1 MRQLLRARYYALWDV
16 GCVWKITV
24 MELLPGH
31 HLEEIGQPLEVIGD
45 IILVLIINLNA
56 GGSVLFQSEY
66 VTLCIREGA
75 VLIIKAI
82 GLGAGGQRAQT
93 IAGAGTGLNGLVQS
107 GAIELLFVEISY
119 KLINRFAVCSKA
131 GGILVGVVL
140 IDLGIILGRT
150 YLYLGRPHLSGL
162 LIRDESAQRQI
173 NVILAACLDG
183 CLAAAEKQVLIPSRF
198 ILEHQ
203 SLDKLLFV
211 ILAQRSHAHI
221 AVLTLP
227 GSTSID
233 GTCNRAVLAIVDFL
247 HFNIEL
253 RSTGVFLGELYQLA
267 VVHIDNG
274 GLGGLGPGALAAA
287 FALVDVRQNDLVRVV
302 GQGAGSVATGFIG
315 GVLPPPPPQ
324 AVNMEIAMAAVSRQA
339 AAFLYSFML

>member
-1 MRQLLRARYYALWDV
+1 M
-16 GCVWKITV
+16 WKITV

-227 GSTSID
+227 GSTYID
-233 GTCNRAVLAIVDFL
+233 GTCVLAIVDFL
-247 HFNIEL
+247 NFNTEL
-253 RSTGVFLGELYQLA
+253 RSTGVVLLELCQLA
-267 VVHIDNG
+267 AVHINR
-274 GLGGLGPGALAAA
+274 GLGGLGPGALALV
-287 FALVDVRQNDLVRVV
+287 LVDVGQNDLVRVV
-302 GQGAGSVATGFIG
+302 GQGAGSVAAGFIG
-315 GVLPPPPPQ
+315 GGVPPPPPQ

>member
-1 MRQLLRARYYALWDV
+1 M
-16 GCVWKITV
+16 WKITV

-227 GSTSID
+227 GSTYID
-233 GTCNRAVLAIVDFL
+233 GTCVLAIVDFL
-247 HFNIEL
+247 NFNTEL
-253 RSTGVFLGELYQLA
+253 RSTGVVLLELCQLA
-267 VVHIDNG
+267 AVHINR
-274 GLGGLGPGALAAA
+274 GLGGLGPGALALV
-287 FALVDVRQNDLVRVV
+287 LVDVGQNDLVRVV
-302 GQGAGSVATGFIG
+302 GQGAGSVAAGFIG
-315 GVLPPPPPQ
+315 GVPPPPPQ

>member
-1 MRQLLRARYYALWDV
+1 MCGKLRSQGLF
-16 GCVWKITV
+16 
-24 MELLPGH
+24 PGH

-45 IILVLIINLNA
+45 IIAGLIINLNA
-56 GGSVLFQSEY
+56 GGIVLFQSEY
-66 VTLCIREGA
+66 VTLCIGEAAGI
-75 VLIIKAI
+75 VIKAI

-93 IAGAGTGLNGLVQS
+93 LAGAGTDLNGLVQS
-107 GAIELLFVEISY
+107 GANELLFAEISY
-119 KLINRFAVCSKA
+119 KLINRVAVCSKA

-140 IDLGIILGRT
+140 IDLSVILGRT
-150 YLYLGRPHLSGL
+150 YLYLGRPHLNLSGQL
-162 LIRDESAQRQI
+162 GRDERAQRQI
-173 NVILAACLDG
+173 NVLLAACLDG
-183 CLAAAEKQVLIPSRF
+183 CLAAAEKQVLIPSRL

-227 GSTSID
+227 GSTYID
-233 GTCNRAVLAIVDFL
+233 GTCVLAIVDFL
-247 HFNIEL
+247 NFNTEL
-253 RSTGVFLGELYQLA
+253 RSTGVLFVELCQLA
-267 VVHIDNG
+267 AVHINR
-274 GLGGLGPGALAAA
+274 GLGGLGPGALAL
-287 FALVDVRQNDLVRVV
+287 ALVDVRQNDLVRVV